1 MIYFLKGQVEAVRK
15 DAIIINVN
23 NVGYEVLSSR
33 PDDFSLG
40 QEVKVFTHEVIS
52 EDDHYLVGFLSELEK
67 EAFYSLIQVKGI
79 GPKTALNALSA
90 TNADD
95 LFKAIQANNTAY
107 LKKLPGIG
115 PKAAAQII
123 LDLKGKLI
131 ESDAK
136 GNPTQY
142 DEVRQALKQMGFKVK
157 EVDDA
162 LSSINEPGASNQEI
176 LRLALRALSKK
187 KD

>member
-1 MIYFLKGQVEAVRK
+1 
-15 DAIIINVN
+15 
-23 NVGYEVLSSR
+23 
-33 PDDFSLG
+33 
-40 QEVKVFTHEVIS
+40 
-52 EDDHYLVGFLSELEK
+52 
-67 EAFYSLIQVKGI
+67 
-79 GPKTALNALSA
+79 
-90 TNADD
+90 
-95 LFKAIQANNTAY
+95 Y

>member
-23 NVGYEVLSSR
+23 NVGYEVLSSH

-52 EDDHYLVGFLSELEK
+52 EDDHYLVGFADKLEK
-67 EAFYSLIQVKGI
+67 EAFSSLIQVKGI

-90 TNADD
+90 ANPDE
-95 LFKAIQANNTAY
+95 LFKAISSNNTAY

-123 LDLKGKLI
+123 LDIKGKLV

-136 GNPTQY
+136 GNPKQY
-142 DEVRQALKQMGFKVK
+142 DEVRQVLKQMGFKAK
-157 EVDDA
+157 NVDDVLA
-162 LSSINEPGASNQEI
+162 SINMPGANNQAI
-176 LRLALRALSKK
+176 LKEALHRLSAKK
-187 KD
+187 E